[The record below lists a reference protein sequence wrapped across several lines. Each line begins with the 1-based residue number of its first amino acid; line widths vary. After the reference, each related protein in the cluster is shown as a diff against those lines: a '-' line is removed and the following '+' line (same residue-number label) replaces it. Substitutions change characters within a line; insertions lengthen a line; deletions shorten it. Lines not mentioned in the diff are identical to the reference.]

1 MPGPRAAGAPLD
13 GALGAGRDFHRWNV
27 RWNEFSTA
35 SARRRESPSLL
46 PQAEAPKKN
55 FVRGEW
61 VVGRGLGL
69 LRGPSSGWCVRCPKR
84 RRRRLSGGR
93 PTKRVFLLSILRLTL

>member
-46 PQAEAPKKN
+46 PQAEAPKN
-55 FVRGEW
+55 GA
-61 VVGRGLGL
+61 LIATL
-69 LRGPSSGWCVRCPKR
+69 IISKR
-84 RRRRLSGGR
+84 RRCSGAAHHVR
-93 PTKRVFLLSILRLTL
+93 CY